1 MEGFFDVV
9 NNVITAIDDFVWGVP
24 LMVLILF
31 GGILLTV
38 RLGGLQFRQHPCSHR
53 GRSGA
58 CRYLPRFASVAM

>member
-9 NNVITAIDDFVWGVP
+9 NTVITTIDDFVWGVP

-38 RLGGLQFRQHPCSHR
+38 RLAVCS
-53 GRSGA
+53 SA
-58 CRYLPRFASVAM
+58 NCRAHCATWSRTKRAAPAK